1 MGSESHSALVEKDKS
16 HHGTLKFGQFGCE
29 WGEKKISLDFFYEI
43 LNSINPYSRHGNKRQ
58 LVQIN
63 TWLRRTFSRT
73 VAVLGRR
80 ADLYGTGAVV
90 GLNVWAEE
98 GREADEGGE
107 EGSRSSSMGL
117 GGSPPLWTEKKR
129 GC

>member
-1 MGSESHSALVEKDKS
+1 MA
-16 HHGTLKFGQFGCE
+16 
-29 WGEKKISLDFFYEI
+29 
-43 LNSINPYSRHGNKRQ
+43 INDDR
-58 LVQIN
+58 IN
-63 TWLRRTFSRT
+63 AWLCLTFSRT

-90 GLNVWAEE
+90 GLNVRAEE

-107 EGSRSSSMGL
+107 EGSSSSSMGL
-117 GGSPPLWTEKKR
+117 GSAPPLCTEKKR